1 MESALDGLAVNYIQ
15 HIGGILPPVNTLA
28 EVKMDDLVSFC
39 CFKFLFSVFI
49 FIKYFEK
56 GLYRNAPCAACP
68 SASFARVAKHR
79 NPLALHN
86 TYSSQLKAKRK

>member
-1 MESALDGLAVNYIQ
+1 MESALNGPAVHYTQ
-15 HIGGILPPVNTLA
+15 LIGGISPPVNTLA

-56 GLYRNAPCAACP
+56 GLYSNVPCAACP
-68 SASFARVAKHR
+68 SASFGRVAKQR